1 VSSVRVA
8 VVDYGVGNLRSVR
21 RALEAA
27 GAEVETTADPA
38 AIDAAAGVVLPGVG
52 AFAPARRRLAESG
65 LDAHLIELAGQGKPL
80 LGVCLGYQ
88 LLFAA
93 SYEDGYTEGLGL
105 LPGPVRRLVQT
116 PERKVPHMGWNRVRQ
131 ARPDILFEGIPDRSY
146 FYFVHSYY
154 PEIKAGPEVLGTADY
169 GRTLAVVARRRSVA
183 GTQFHPEKSGPPG
196 LRLYANF
203 VVSCGGERRAE
214 TAAGLRPANA

>member
-1 VSSVRVA
+1 VAVRIG

-21 RALEAA
+21 RGLEHA
-27 GAEVETTADPA
+27 GAEVEVTADKGA
-38 AIDAAAGVVLPGVG
+38 LDDSAGIVLPGVG
-52 AFAPARRRLAESG
+52 AFAPARQKLADSG
-65 LDAHLIELAGQGKPL
+65 LDTFLVEQAAKGKAL

-88 LLFAA
+88 LLFES
-93 SYEDGYTEGLGL
+93 SYEDGFTKGLGL

-131 ARPDILFEGIPDRSY
+131 LAPDILFRDIADRAY

-154 PEIKAGPEVLGTADY
+154 PELKGGHAVLGTADY
-169 GRTLAVVARRRSVA
+169 GRTLAVVARQGSVA
-183 GTQFHPEKSGPPG
+183 GTQFHPEKSGSSG

-203 VVSCGGERRAE
+203 V
-214 TAAGLRPANA
+214 AACAAA

>member
-1 VSSVRVA
+1 VIRVA

-27 GAEVETTADPA
+27 GVEPDVTADA
-38 AIDAAAGVVLPGVG
+38 ARIRDAAGVVLPGVG

-65 LDAHLIELAGQGKPL
+65 LDGVVVSEAQAGKPI

-88 LLFAA
+88 LLFAS
-93 SYEDGYTEGLGL
+93 SYEDGLTPGLGL

-116 PERKVPHMGWNRVRQ
+116 PERKVPHMGWNRVHQ
-131 ARPDILFEGIPDRSY
+131 VRPDVLFNGIADRAY

-154 PEIKAGPEVLGTADY
+154 PELKVGPEVLGTADY
-169 GRTLAVVARRRSVA
+169 GRTLGVVARRGSVS
-183 GTQFHPEKSGPPG
+183 GTQFHPEKSSAAG

-203 VVSCGGERRAE
+203 A
-214 TAAGLRPANA
+214 TACQAA